1 MEDKKL
7 AKNDL
12 TKELAE
18 EFRKLFGHFAPGGKF
33 APIEDRYEFEQS
45 LETLPPEE
53 RELTRELTNHAD
65 LLKYF
70 AEQKLKTGPDI
81 ADAMFAAAKLPVPER
96 TARVRE
102 INQVLM
108 ERLNRARQTDE
119 LWN

>member
-7 AKNDL
+7 VKNDL
-12 TKELAE
+12 TKELAA

-33 APIEDRYEFEQS
+33 APIEDRYEYEKS
-45 LETLPPEE
+45 LEAMPPEE

-65 LLKYF
+65 LLRYF
-70 AEQKLKTGPDI
+70 AEQKLKTGSDI

-108 ERLNRARQTDE
+108 ERLNRAREADE
-119 LWN
+119 LRN